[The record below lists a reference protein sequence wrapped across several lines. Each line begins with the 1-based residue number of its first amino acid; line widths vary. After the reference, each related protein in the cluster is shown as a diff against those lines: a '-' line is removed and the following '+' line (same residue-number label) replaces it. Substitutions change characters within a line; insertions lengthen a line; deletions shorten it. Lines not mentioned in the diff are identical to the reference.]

1 MTPVKFV
8 LALAIAAAAFAS
20 GALEAFGYHWTMPD
34 AADWKL
40 DGEAGAQILHLVVG
54 REPLPGARRPHQ
66 FAIADT
72 PAFERVM
79 VEADV
84 QPTKRSLMIV
94 FAYHD
99 NSHFDYAHL
108 STDTGTKQPVHNGVF
123 HVFGGERVRISSL
136 NGPAAFE
143 AINRWYHVVLKYDG
157 DTGEV
162 NVTVD
167 GKPVL
172 ALHAYD
178 LSLGA
183 GKVGLG
189 SFNETGD
196 FKNVKISG
204 K

>member
-1 MTPVKFV
+1 MKLV

-20 GALEAFGYHWTMPD
+20 GGLDAFGYRWTMPD

-40 DGEAGAQILHLVVG
+40 AGEAGAQILHLAVG

-66 FAIADT
+66 FAIAET
-72 PAFERVM
+72 PDFERVT

-99 NSHFDYAHL
+99 NAHFDYAHL

-136 NGPAAFE
+136 NGPPAFE

-157 DTGEV
+157 VTGEV

-167 GKPVL
+167 GKPVP

-196 FKNVKISG
+196 FKNVKIVG

>member
-1 MTPVKFV
+1 MKHV
-8 LALAIAAAAFAS
+8 LVLGIAAAAFAS
-20 GALEAFGYHWTMPD
+20 GGLDVFGYRWTMPD

-40 DGEAGAQILHLVVG
+40 DGEAAAQILHLAVG

-66 FAIADT
+66 FAIAET
-72 PAFERVM
+72 PDFERVT

-99 NSHFDYAHL
+99 NAHFDYAHL

-136 NGPAAFE
+136 NGQPALE

-157 DTGEV
+157 VTGEV
-162 NVTVD
+162 NVAVD
-167 GKPVL
+167 GKPVP

-196 FKNVKISG
+196 FKNVRIVG